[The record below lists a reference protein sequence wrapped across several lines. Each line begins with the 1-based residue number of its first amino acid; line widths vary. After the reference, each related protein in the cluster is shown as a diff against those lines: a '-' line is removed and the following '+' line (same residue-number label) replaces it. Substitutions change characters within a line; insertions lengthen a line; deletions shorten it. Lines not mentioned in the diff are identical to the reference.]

1 MTTKLFRNE
10 LKTIKVEEFNKAYIR
25 KMAKLFYG
33 DPQSFFRDIV
43 RPVDLYREK
52 GNNPSNIK
60 AFEQT
65 LNSRGYSKDGLGKSV
80 LAPSGHTRYVIDLQA
95 LKNDESRLTIVQFD
109 DSVNSNQAGHWDQA
123 GHWVCSESF
132 HIPDRFD
139 GTKVAE
145 LGMKIID
152 LLPLLKDIKQTVLPM
167 NKGKLEKATPLQTEV
182 LKKILAEEFS
192 SNLKIYRTYEEFA
205 VYFTEAYG
213 EQISFNIPVF
223 ASDKEMRKIVRDA
236 IAEIKLLSRIK
247 TIGHPTLTRLIEHAQ
262 DSLEKSKCASQ
273 PLTN

>member
-43 RPVDLYREK
+43 QPVDLYRKK
-52 GNNPSNIK
+52 GNIPSNIK

-65 LNSRGYSKDGLGKSV
+65 LNSRGYFKDGYSHYGKLGKSV
-80 LAPSGHTRYVIDLQA
+80 LVPSGHTRYAIDVQA
-95 LKNDESRLTIVQFD
+95 LKNDESRLTIAQFD
-109 DSVNSNQAGHWDQA
+109 DSVNSNQA

-145 LGMKIID
+145 LGMKIVD

-192 SNLKIYRTYEEFA
+192 PNLKIYRTYEEFA

-247 TIGHPTLTRLIEHAQ
+247 TIGHPTLNRLIEHAQ